1 MRTIF
6 TILTFVA
13 LSIQAADKPNVVLI
27 FIDDMGYGDIGPF
40 GNKVNKTPHLDRMA
54 AEGLR
59 FTNAY
64 LSISSCS
71 PSRCSIISGRWP
83 HNTGACELHTTLPKD
98 QYVFPET
105 LKKAGYYTV
114 LSGKHHM
121 GGAVDRGFD
130 KVSRGKGPGKEG
142 DWVKILKERPRDK
155 PFFFWFA

>member
-1 MRTIF
+1 MKINRLPAALLLLVAFCSSTSEAKETRPNF
-6 TILTFVA
+6 IL
-13 LSIQAADKPNVVLI
+13 
-27 FIDDMGYGDIGPF
+27 FITDDISAGDLGCYGNEKI
-40 GNKVNKTPHLDRMA
+40 KTPHLDRMA

-105 LKKAGYYTV
+105 LKKAGYYT
-114 LSGKHHM
+114 
-121 GGAVDRGFD
+121 AVSYTHLTLPTSDL
-130 KVSRGKGPGKEG
+130 V
-142 DWVKILKERPRDK
+142 
-155 PFFFWFA
+155 